1 AGDSLWVT
9 AIAPIAAGDVV
20 TVDFFNL
27 HYQPH
32 ADRHAVLS
40 EADYECHCALCL
52 GHAPDKTRAF
62 NCVACADG
70 IVHPT
75 LDVYACSLCDA
86 VWDNDLVERATA
98 EEAILMD
105 ELEVF
110 TAISLREIV
119 AASLL
124 HPFHHIFYATC
135 SNLMNDSIDDTLT
148 PEHALLVYKELLDSL
163 NYVVPYPH
171 ASKIQLMNLMAQT
184 SVGVGRIETA
194 RAHYEAAH
202 AMSCLVFGSTCG
214 ETRLFEQL
222 AEHTP
227 TSVDE
232 MAAIYGFEEE
242 EEDDEEE
249 EEEGGEEED
258 PADPSSHHTI
268 ENV

>member
-1 AGDSLWVT
+1 
-9 AIAPIAAGDVV
+9 
-20 TVDFFNL
+20 
-27 HYQPH
+27 
-32 ADRHAVLS
+32 
-40 EADYECHCALCL
+40 
-52 GHAPDKTRAF
+52 
-62 NCVACADG
+62 
-70 IVHPT
+70 
-75 LDVYACSLCDA
+75 
-86 VWDNDLVERATA
+86 
-98 EEAILMD
+98 
-105 ELEVF
+105 
-110 TAISLREIV
+110 
-119 AASLL
+119 
-124 HPFHHIFYATC
+124 
-135 SNLMNDSIDDTLT
+135 
-148 PEHALLVYKELLDSL
+148 VYKELLDSL

-242 EEDDEEE
+242 EEEDDEEE
-249 EEEGGEEED
+249 EEEGEEED